1 MKTLRAVLAALAVLP
16 LVVATPAQAQTQWSL
31 VPHLGFNIDND
42 ELYLGAN
49 ARIQL
54 PGAPVTLNPGFDW
67 YPFIGSQNVDASL
80 FVIDLDVLYH
90 LQAKS
95 VDPYLG
101 GGLFWSRASRNAGGL
116 GGSVSA
122 TDIGLNLKG
131 GAVFRPLGKLRP
143 FAEGVIAISNGSAF
157 LLKGGFLFSMGR

>member
-16 LVVATPAQAQTQWSL
+16 LVVAPPAQAQTQWSL
-31 VPHLGFNIDND
+31 VPHLGLNIDND

-49 ARIQL
+49 ARIEL
-54 PGAPVTLNPGFDW
+54 PSAPVTLNPGFDW
-67 YPFIGSQNVDASL
+67 YPFIGSPNVDASL

-90 LQAKS
+90 LKAQS
-95 VDPYLG
+95 VDPYVG
-101 GGLFWSRASRNAGGL
+101 GGLFWSRSSRDVGGL
-116 GGSVSA
+116 GSVSA

-143 FAEGVIAISNGSAF
+143 FAEGVIAISGGSAL

>member
-1 MKTLRAVLAALAVLP
+1 MKTLRAVFAVLAVLP

-49 ARIQL
+49 ARIEL
-54 PGAPVTLNPGFDW
+54 PSAPVTINPGFDW
-67 YPFIGSQNVDASL
+67 YPFIGSQNVDVSL
-80 FVIDLDVLYH
+80 FVVDMDVLYH
-90 LQAKS
+90 LKAQS
-95 VDPYLG
+95 IEPYVG
-101 GGLFWSRASRNAGGL
+101 GGLFWSRTSVNVAGL
-116 GGSVSA
+116 GGGTA
-122 TDIGLNLKG
+122 TDVGLNLKG

-143 FAEGVIAISNGSAF
+143 FAEGVIAISGGSAL

>member
-1 MKTLRAVLAALAVLP
+1 MKMLRAVLTALAVLP

-49 ARIQL
+49 ARIEL
-54 PGAPVTLNPGFDW
+54 PSAPVTLNPGFDW
-67 YPFIGSQNVDASL
+67 YPFIGSQNVSASL
-80 FVIDLDVLYH
+80 FVIDLDILYH
-90 LQAKS
+90 LKAEA
-95 VDPYLG
+95 VEPYVG
-101 GGLFWSRASRNAGGL
+101 GGLFWSRSTVNVAGL
-116 GGSVSA
+116 GGGSA

-131 GAVFRPLGKLRP
+131 GVVFRPLGKLRP
-143 FAEGVIAISNGSAF
+143 FAEGVIAISGGSAL

>member
-16 LVVATPAQAQTQWSL
+16 LAVATPAQAQTQWSL

-49 ARIQL
+49 ARIEL
-54 PGAPVTLNPGFDW
+54 PSAPVTLNPGFDW

-90 LQAKS
+90 LKAQS
-95 VDPYLG
+95 IEPYVG
-101 GGLFWSRASRNAGGL
+101 GGLFWSRSSVNVPGFGSASG
-116 GGSVSA
+116 
-122 TDIGLNLKG
+122 TDVGLNLKG

-143 FAEGVIAISNGSAF
+143 FAEGVIAISGGSAL
-157 LLKGGFLFSMGR
+157 LLKGGFLFSMGK